1 MIMQQAA
8 PPSPGACRLL
18 EPCRLAMGH
27 TAPVGMMTA
36 PCPLLLQGQI
46 KQLLTGLMLSTPPL
60 VRAQLSE
67 ALTLISGHDF
77 PAAWPQLL
85 PELKER
91 LAGVC
96 RGLGGACIRHSVPCE
111 VLQGPCWASS

>member
-1 MIMQQAA
+1 MIMKQAA
-8 PPSPGACRLL
+8 PPSPGACRFGTLSARDM
-18 EPCRLAMGH
+18 PQH
-27 TAPVGMMTA
+27 TPVGMLTV
-36 PCPLLLQGQI
+36 PCPFVLQGQI

-77 PAAWPQLL
+77 PSAWPQLL

-96 RGLGGACIRHSVPCE
+96 WGVGRPCIRHSAPCGL
-111 VLQGPCWASS
+111 VQGSCWASS